1 MSWSY
6 TMTAYLL
13 ITALWKTCLSLCS
26 EEIVY
31 FLDIVWIHYCSII
44 GELKYWRSIPF
55 LPCTLPPKR
64 NIANNSQLNVNLNS
78 AALYAEE
85 GKNGISMNKCSPGN
99 YSLSALTRNVT
110 PVDAYG
116 LLPAPTQIVL
126 TINFQL
132 SHGVSNSMSVFQ
144 FF

>member
-78 AALYAEE
+78 AGFTSVFMQRKERMVFLWTSVLQE
-85 GKNGISMNKCSPGN
+85 IIPFQ
-99 YSLSALTRNVT
+99 
-110 PVDAYG
+110 
-116 LLPAPTQIVL
+116 LLPGML
-126 TINFQL
+126 HLLMHMGCYQL
-132 SHGVSNSMSVFQ
+132 QHKLY
-144 FF
+144 